1 VVLLLSGCF
10 AWGLAEA
17 TVFFVV
23 PEIITAS
30 AAILVP
36 GGWHVF
42 GLAAL
47 AGALVGGAAMF
58 AAGVRAEDLVMAMV
72 TRLPGHPP
80 AFVLGIRREFRERGW
95 PALLSGGFRGR
106 PFKLYAIEAGAA
118 GRGPLAFLVVG
129 GVARA
134 ARILLVTWI
143 AAQVEL
149 ALGHPAPSWRDAL
162 AFFAV
167 GLAAVAGYLAIVER
181 RYPRRT
187 HAERL

>member
-1 VVLLLSGCF
+1 MLLLSGCF

-23 PEIITAS
+23 PELSTAS

-36 GGWHVF
+36 DGWHAF
-42 GLAAL
+42 GLAAV
-47 AGALVGGAAMF
+47 AGALAGGAAMF
-58 AAGVRAEDLVMAMV
+58 AAGARAEDRAMAMA

-80 AFVLGIRREFRERGW
+80 AFVHGIRREFRERGW

-118 GRGPLAFLVVG
+118 GRGPLAFLAVG

-143 AAQVEL
+143 AARVEL
-149 ALGHPAPSWRDAL
+149 ALGHPALSWRDAL

-167 GLAAVAGYLAIVER
+167 GLAAIVAYLAIVER

-187 HAERL
+187 NAEHL